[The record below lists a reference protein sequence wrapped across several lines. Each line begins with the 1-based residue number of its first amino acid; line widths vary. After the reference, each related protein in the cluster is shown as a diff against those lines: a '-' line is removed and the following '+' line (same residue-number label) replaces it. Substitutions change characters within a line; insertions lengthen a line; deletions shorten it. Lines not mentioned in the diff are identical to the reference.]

1 MTVVNNASNRRPRGP
16 YALLGLVGLS
26 AIFTYY
32 LDSYLNEVTLDEESL
47 SAVDMGGFTATEQ
60 QLARARQL
68 GISKRVSFCVY
79 DTNNHHCMHNDP
91 YDLEHK
97 LIKSAISLLSLFL
110 NTSNHILIDPRH
122 QGKRSLA

>member
-1 MTVVNNASNRRPRGP
+1 MTIVVNNANNRRPRGP
-16 YALLGLVGLS
+16 YAFLCLVGLS
-26 AIFTYY
+26 AVSTYY

-79 DTNNHHCMHNDP
+79 DTNNHHCIAYNDP
-91 YDLEHK
+91 HD
-97 LIKSAISLLSLFL
+97 
-110 NTSNHILIDPRH
+110 
-122 QGKRSLA
+122 Q